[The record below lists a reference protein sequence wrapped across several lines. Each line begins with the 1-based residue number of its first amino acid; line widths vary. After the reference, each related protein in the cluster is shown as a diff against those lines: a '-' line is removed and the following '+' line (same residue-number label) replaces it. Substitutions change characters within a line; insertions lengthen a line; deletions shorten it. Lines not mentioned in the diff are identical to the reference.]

1 MLLIKNGYMID
12 PKTGWDGNYDI
23 LIENDRIVR
32 IGKKL
37 EAPKGKHRVLD
48 AEGLL
53 VAPGLVDVH
62 VHFREPGFT
71 QKEDITTGAAAA
83 AKGGFTTVVLMAN
96 TKPPVDNTETLEY
109 IIKRGMET
117 GIHVH
122 TCANVTMDMKGKKLV
137 PMRELAEAGAV
148 GFTDDGIP
156 LMDEELVRE
165 AMKNAAAL
173 DMPISFHEENPALI
187 ENNGINRG
195 KASEYFGIGGSPRE
209 AEITMVERDLQ
220 LALETGAS
228 IDIQHISAKES
239 VELVRKA
246 KEKGHNIHAEATP
259 HHFTLTEDAAIQ
271 YGTLA
276 KMNPPL
282 REETDRQEIIRG
294 LVDGT
299 IDMIATDHAPHTAE
313 EKAKPIT
320 EAPSGIIGLET
331 ALSLGI
337 TELVDGG
344 YLTMGQLLTLMSTNP
359 ANMYHLDAGYLA
371 EGGPAD
377 IILIDTTAEWTPT
390 EYVSKASNT
399 PFTGR
404 TLKGKVAKTICGG
417 KVVYEALE
425 RE

>member
-1 MLLIKNGYMID
+1 MLLIKNGYMTD
-12 PKTGWDGNYDI
+12 PKSGWDGNYDI
-23 LIENDRIVR
+23 LVEKDKIVR
-32 IGKKL
+32 IAKKL
-37 EAPKGKHRVLD
+37 EKPCAECAVID

-62 VHFREPGFT
+62 VHFREPGFPE
-71 QKEDITTGAAAA
+71 KEDITTGAAAA

-96 TKPPVDNTETLEY
+96 TKPPVDNRKTLEY
-109 IIKRGMET
+109 VLQRGRET
-117 GIHVH
+117 GIHVQ
-122 TCANVTMDMKGKKLV
+122 TCANVTVGMKGKELT
-137 PMRELAEAGAV
+137 PMRELAQAGAV

-156 LMDEELVRE
+156 LLDEGIVRE
-165 AMKNAAAL
+165 AMKNAASL
-173 DMPISFHEENPALI
+173 DMPVSFHEENPAYI

-195 KASEYFGIGGSPRE
+195 RASEYYGIGGSPRE
-209 AEITMVERDLQ
+209 AEITMVERDLK

-259 HHFTLTEDAAIQ
+259 HHFTLTEEAAIR
-271 YGTLA
+271 YGTFA

-282 REETDRQEIIRG
+282 REEADRQEIIRG

-299 IDMIATDHAPHTAE
+299 IDMIATDHAPHTVQ
-313 EKAKPIT
+313 EKAKSIT

-331 ALSLGI
+331 ALALGI

-344 YLTMGQLLTLMSTNP
+344 YLTMRQLLTLMSTNP
-359 ANMYHLDAGYLA
+359 ANLYHLDAGYLA

-377 IILIDTTAEWTPT
+377 IILIDTTSEWVPQ
-390 EYVSKASNT
+390 EYASKASNT
-399 PFTGR
+399 PFTGWK
-404 TLKGKVAKTICGG
+404 LKGKVVKTICGG
-417 KVVYEALE
+417 KVVYEG
-425 RE
+425 